1 MPETNNNLSEGS
13 TEYSGEMTTGNKKM
27 STSNAQRIDHCKDG
41 ACDKHEDGIKS
52 SGEDVNDID
61 DMDAVCANLGK
72 VNISSADNSSDD
84 VDDIVGGII
93 SDDKLFQD
101 PPPNKDCPICM
112 LPMPF
117 ARGMCG
123 VDDAYMP
130 CCGKTLCHGCM
141 VAADREMDKGKIKSC
156 CLFCRTPLPKSKKE
170 FDQRMKKRMK
180 LNDVDA
186 FHELGT
192 MYLDEQ
198 MRLSKKVTKKTLKM
212 WHKAAELGSC
222 KSHHDLSIIYSNGDE
237 VEKHK
242 EKATYHLKLAAMG
255 GHEYARYKLGMIEYH
270 LGNMDRAMKH
280 FMIAARCGYEDSL
293 KKVGK
298 GYKHGL
304 VTKDDYAKTLRA
316 YQNISNDM
324 KSEQRT
330 KAEQK

>member
-1 MPETNNNLSEGS
+1 LQSE
-13 TEYSGEMTTGNKKM
+13 
-27 STSNAQRIDHCKDG
+27 H
-41 ACDKHEDGIKS
+41 KHDDNIKS
-52 SGEDVNDID
+52 SSDNVGDIADGIGMVEISDKDSRRAAISADKQRLSEVAKEDKKSKESTDDID
-61 DMDAVCANLGK
+61 NVDDLEK
-72 VNISSADNSSDD
+72 VNI
-84 VDDIVGGII
+84 DDI
-93 SDDKLFQD
+93 LFQD

-222 KSHHDLSIIYSNGDE
+222 KSHHDLSIIYSNRDE